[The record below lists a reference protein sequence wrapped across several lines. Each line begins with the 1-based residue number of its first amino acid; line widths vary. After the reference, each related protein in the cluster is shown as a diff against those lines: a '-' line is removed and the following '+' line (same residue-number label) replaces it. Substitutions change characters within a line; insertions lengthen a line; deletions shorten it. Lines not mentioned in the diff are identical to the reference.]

1 MSDGLSLDLQLLQN
15 LAVSSGFNNNHAQNN
30 KPAVYAKDGEPRY
43 DEAMDY
49 DGDGVVTMEEYQQY
63 CEENNIST
71 QEQAES
77 LQSLGDAA
85 IQKQVSGA
93 QAAVNNEMP
102 YDDYIKYCEQNAA
115 SKPSTKA
122 AIKPENIITNEAGL
136 IIRNVGKALN
146 SYYNNTV
153 NFPEPKIERNA

>member
-1 MSDGLSLDLQLLQN
+1 MTNGLSLNLQLLQD
-15 LAVSSGFNNNHAQNN
+15 LAVSTGFNNNHQNN

-71 QEQAES
+71 DEQAQAVQNMGNS
-77 LQSLGDAA
+77 VID
-85 IQKQVSGA
+85 KQVSEARSGTE
-93 QAAVNNEMP
+93 NEEMS
-102 YDDYIKYCEQNAA
+102 YDDYIRYCEENAV
-115 SKPSTKA
+115 SKPSTGA

-136 IIRNVGKALN
+136 IIRNVGRAIN
-146 SYYNNTV
+146 SYHNSIAQ
-153 NFPEPKIERNA
+153 FPLSQIERQV

>member
-1 MSDGLSLDLQLLQN
+1 MTDGLSLDLQLLQN
-15 LAVSSGFNNNHAQNN
+15 LAVSNGFNNNYAQTN
-30 KPAVYAKDGEPRY
+30 KPAVYAKDGEPQY

-71 QEQAES
+71 DEQAQTV
-77 LQSLGDAA
+77 QSMGNSA
-85 IQKQVSGA
+85 IEKQVSEARSG
-93 QAAVNNEMP
+93 NEMS
-102 YDDYIKYCEQNAA
+102 YDDYIKYCEENAV
-115 SKPSTKA
+115 SSPSTQA

-136 IIRNVGKALN
+136 IIRNVGKALT
-146 SYYNNTV
+146 SYHNNTV

>member
-1 MSDGLSLDLQLLQN
+1 MTDGLSLDLQLLQN
-15 LAVSSGFNNNHAQNN
+15 LAVSNGFNNNHAQTN
-30 KPAVYAKDGEPRY
+30 KPAVYAKDGDPQY

-71 QEQAES
+71 DEQAQTV
-77 LQSLGDAA
+77 QSLGNSA
-85 IQKQVSGA
+85 IEKQVSEARSG
-93 QAAVNNEMP
+93 NEMS
-102 YDDYIKYCEQNAA
+102 YDDYIKYCEENAV
-115 SKPSTKA
+115 SSPSTQA

-136 IIRNVGKALN
+136 IIRNVGKALT
-146 SYYNNTV
+146 SYHNNTV

>member
-1 MSDGLSLDLQLLQN
+1 MTDGLSLDLQLLQN
-15 LAVSSGFNNNHAQNN
+15 LAVSNGFNNNHAQTN
-30 KPAVYAKDGEPRY
+30 KPAVYAKDGDPQY

-71 QEQAES
+71 DEQAQTV
-77 LQSLGDAA
+77 QSMGNSA
-85 IQKQVSGA
+85 IEKQVSEARSG
-93 QAAVNNEMP
+93 NEMS
-102 YDDYIKYCEQNAA
+102 YDDYIKYCEENAV
-115 SKPSTKA
+115 SSPSTQA

-136 IIRNVGKALN
+136 IIRNVRKALT
-146 SYYNNTV
+146 SYHNNTV

>member
-1 MSDGLSLDLQLLQN
+1 MQN
-15 LAVSSGFNNNHAQNN
+15 LAVSNGFNNNHAQSN

-71 QEQAES
+71 DEQVQAV
-77 LQSLGDAA
+77 QSLGNSV
-85 IQKQVSGA
+85 IEKQVSNAESSG
-93 QAAVNNEMP
+93 VNEMP
-102 YDDYIKYCEQNAA
+102 YDDYIKYCEENAV
-115 SKPSTKA
+115 SSPSTRA

-136 IIRNVGKALN
+136 IIRNVGKALT
-146 SYYNNTV
+146 SYHNNTV